1 MVQGVGGTGD
11 SGSLKNMYE
20 YQVYYPDYLEYKKNN
35 PESSVNFEGWLIMK
49 GKMAYYTQQMENYVE
64 TGNSKTGDGVSGNTL
79 DGMKHVSSASGAIY
93 QSEDEDTYYQF
104 DYDTGEYRIL
114 HGNDEI
120 KAALGLSENQNIDM
134 IEFGHWAANIID
146 ITFGNLD
153 DGQDTTYYNVNSKYT
168 NVTLTD
174 QEFDIHYVLNALLMD
189 PSDPQYQIA
198 KGVFDKLCANADQ
211 WLPQED
217 LDMLNEVASKY
228 GTNSAEYKAVLKDV
242 LLSNLD
248 QANEWVEEHSHV
260 KTGASLEELGQTGA
274 TDGSSGSGSEAG
286 SVPDYDKIDVLTDA
300 GLANAYSRGDKRTV
314 ESTNNSEG
322 ERRKELQ
329 AQMDADLDT
338 IASAL
343 ASSLGDQLTSEMQ
356 TYINKAKAT
365 VAGKEELISTSSAH
379 HGFLGMHKK
388 TMGEYSITEVADAFF
403 NEFNTLCANNGK
415 TTEEVAAEQKAAEEK
430 AKKEQSVYKNLYNT
444 DMQSTARSVG
454 ADKDV
459 QVVNAST
466 AADIQAKAESSVLNP
481 LITQLKAKLAG
492 QGVSDADLTTLLQNA
507 SEYALSYCTEWAST
521 SNNYVYTID
530 SDKLISKFE
539 EGVKAA
545 IKNKGYSF

>member
-1 MVQGVGGTGD
+1 MVQGVGGTGN
-11 SGSLKNMYE
+11 SGSLNNMYE

-49 GKMAYYTQQMENYVE
+49 GKMAYFTQQMENYVE
-64 TGNSKTGDGVSGNTL
+64 TGNSNTGDGVSGNTL

-104 DYDTGEYRIL
+104 DYDTGEYRVL

-120 KAALGLSENQNIDM
+120 KAALGLSEDQNIDM

-146 ITFGNLD
+146 ITFGDLD

-174 QEFDIHYVLNALLMD
+174 QEFDIHYILNALMMD

-198 KGVFDKLCANADQ
+198 KSVFDKLCANADQ
-211 WLPQED
+211 WLPQTD
-217 LDMLNEVASKY
+217 LDMLNEVAEKY

-248 QANEWVEEHSHV
+248 QANEWVEDHAHV
-260 KTGASLEELGQTGA
+260 KTGASLEELGSTTS
-274 TDGSSGSGSEAG
+274 TDGSSDSSEAG

-314 ESTNNSEG
+314 ESTDNSEG
-322 ERRKELQ
+322 NRRKELQ

-338 IASAL
+338 IANAL

-365 VAGKEELISTSSAH
+365 VAGKEELISTWSKH
-379 HGFLGMHKK
+379 HGFMGMHKK
-388 TMGEYSITEVADAFF
+388 TGGEYSIKEVADAFF

-430 AKKEQSVYKNLYNT
+430 SAKEESVYKNLYNM

-454 ADKDV
+454 ADKDA
-459 QVVNAST
+459 QAVNVSS
-466 AADIQAKAESSVLNP
+466 AAEIQAKAESSILNP
-481 LITQLKAKLAG
+481 LITQIKAKLAG
-492 QGVSDADLTTLLQNA
+492 QGVSDADMTTLLQGA
-507 SEYALSYCTEWAST
+507 ADYALSYCTEWAST

-530 SDKLISKFE
+530 ADKLISKFE
-539 EGVKAA
+539 EGVKAS